1 MGSWRLVAQ
10 TSGSDA
16 SGRANNVFVIYCGI
30 NVVAWSVESL
40 NRSVDSEILALPADM
55 RAFLQRVGLALA
67 RKRAKEIF

>member
-1 MGSWRLVAQ
+1 M
-10 TSGSDA
+10 
-16 SGRANNVFVIYCGI
+16 
-30 NVVAWSVESL
+30 AWSVESL